1 MVKDLRITGVKAW
14 DAMLTLLMIFMVKS
28 KIYENNYWI
37 KVKVIKRS
45 TVITMIYKMATWMV
59 LNNLRQVQDTFIQN
73 LLSKIIQLWTQI
85 SWKRL
90 RMLKQLELM
99 KVMSMILLQD
109 KLKSLK
115 EMKKMIKELMI
126 KNGKSTDKIIHA

>member
-1 MVKDLRITGVKAW
+1 
-14 DAMLTLLMIFMVKS
+14 
-28 KIYENNYWI
+28 
-37 KVKVIKRS
+37 
-45 TVITMIYKMATWMV
+45 MV

-115 EMKKMIKELMI
+115 EMKKMIKVLMI

>member
-99 KVMSMILLQD
+99 KVMSMTLLQD
-109 KLKSLK
+109 RLKSLN
-115 EMKKMIKELMI
+115 EMKKMIKELII
-126 KNGKSTDKIIHA
+126 KNGKSTDKIIHV